1 MRGRNRISE
10 GAQALEAYIQVS
22 VPLREGALDIVSE
35 DEVIAFGMLVPEC
48 LEICGIKVVGRP
60 FALDGHRFFSVSG
73 KYKVH
78 FVSAFIAPVK
88 DFSALGSGH
97 DFI

>member
-1 MRGRNRISE
+1 M
-10 GAQALEAYIQVS
+10 EAYIQVS

-60 FALDGHRFFSVSG
+60 FALDGYRFFSVSG